1 LKSNPL
7 SEKKLPYSP
16 PKLESHGRIASR
28 TAGGSG
34 MEMEMGMMG
43 MGKQQFDRMA

>member
-1 LKSNPL
+1 V

-16 PKLESHGRIASR
+16 PKLESHGKIASR

-34 MEMEMGMMG
+34 MMMEMGMMG
-43 MGKQQFDRMA
+43 LMLMRRP

>member
-1 LKSNPL
+1 V

-16 PKLESHGRIASR
+16 PKLESHGSIASR

-34 MEMEMGMMG
+34 MRMEMGMMG
-43 MGKQQFDRMA
+43 MKAMQLMRMA